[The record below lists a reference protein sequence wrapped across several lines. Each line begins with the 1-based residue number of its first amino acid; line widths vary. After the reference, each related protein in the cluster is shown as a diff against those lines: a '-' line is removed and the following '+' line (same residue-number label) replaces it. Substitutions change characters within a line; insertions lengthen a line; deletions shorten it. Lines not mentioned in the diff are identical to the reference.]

1 MYLVKDFIYLFII
14 FFLFQHSMSE
24 RIAGSPSKRVS
35 KIFSFRT
42 KDQTGKRRR
51 RKDDADENEDDSKY
65 LNWKYYHIMNTII

>member
-1 MYLVKDFIYLFII
+1 
-14 FFLFQHSMSE
+14 MSE

-65 LNWKYYHIMNTII
+65 LNWKYYHIMNTIIMQKFLKKIACLNLHYNL

>member
-1 MYLVKDFIYLFII
+1 
-14 FFLFQHSMSE
+14 MSE

-65 LNWKYYHIMNTII
+65 LN